1 MAVRGTPAGTT
12 TCSPTH
18 GGALRRARDRPART
32 QRVADWRPR
41 DPSTVANASFLKNS
55 RDRRCRIQLRINPL
69 RDSGDSL
76 CAWGPTCH
84 VFGRNARSRS
94 STRQFAGGRVATRYA
109 EPMEQ
114 FRRGELVFDV
124 IDAGPADGPV
134 VVLLHGF
141 PEQNT
146 MWQSIIS
153 RLTAQGYRCLAPRQR
168 GYSPGARPTRRRDYR
183 ISELAE
189 DVRTLIDASG
199 AQRVHLVGHDWG
211 ATVAW
216 RVAQQFPDRL
226 LTVTSMSVPH
236 PGAFLK
242 ALVTS
247 RQGLASWYIY
257 FFQLPRI
264 PEWYMTRGRGTFTLS
279 GFAESRAQHAPALAE
294 AEAKAMAEPGA
305 LTAALNWY
313 RAIPL
318 SDLTRHRQEGHRPDD
333 VRLE

>member
-1 MAVRGTPAGTT
+1 
-12 TCSPTH
+12 
-18 GGALRRARDRPART
+18 
-32 QRVADWRPR
+32 
-41 DPSTVANASFLKNS
+41 
-55 RDRRCRIQLRINPL
+55 
-69 RDSGDSL
+69 
-76 CAWGPTCH
+76 
-84 VFGRNARSRS
+84 
-94 STRQFAGGRVATRYA
+94 
-109 EPMEQ
+109 MEQ
-114 FRRGELVFDV
+114 FHRGDLGFDV
-124 IDAGPADGPV
+124 IDDGPPDGPV

-146 MWQSIIS
+146 MWQAITP

-168 GYSPGARPTRRRDYR
+168 GYSPGARPKRRRDYR
-183 ISELAE
+183 VDELAE
-189 DVRTLIDASG
+189 DVCTLIDASG

-216 RVAQQFPDRL
+216 RVAQLHPDRL

-247 RQGLASWYIY
+247 RQGLASWYIL

-264 PEWYMTRGRGTFTLS
+264 PEWYLTHGRGTFTLS
-279 GFAESRAQHAPALAE
+279 ALVESRAPHAPALAE

-318 SDLTRHRQEGHRPDD
+318 SDMRDAGKKVSVPTMFIWSDGD
-333 VRLE
+333 VALREKGARATGDYVLGEYRFEILKGVSHWILDEQPETTTDLLLDWFAAHPACSM

>member
-1 MAVRGTPAGTT
+1 M
-12 TCSPTH
+12 
-18 GGALRRARDRPART
+18 D
-32 QRVADWRPR
+32 
-41 DPSTVANASFLKNS
+41 
-55 RDRRCRIQLRINPL
+55 
-69 RDSGDSL
+69 
-76 CAWGPTCH
+76 
-84 VFGRNARSRS
+84 
-94 STRQFAGGRVATRYA
+94 
-109 EPMEQ
+109 Q
-114 FRRGELVFDV
+114 FRRGELIFDV
-124 IDAGPADGPV
+124 IDVGPADGPV

-146 MWQSIIS
+146 MWQSIIP

-168 GYSPGARPTRRRDYR
+168 GYSPGARPPRRRDYR

-189 DVRTLIDASG
+189 DVKTLIDACG

-216 RVAQQFPDRL
+216 HVAQQFPDRL
-226 LTVTSMSVPH
+226 LTVTAMSVPH

-247 RQGLASWYIY
+247 RQGLASWYIL
-257 FFQLPRI
+257 FFQLPRV
-264 PEWYMTRGRGTFTLS
+264 PEWYLQRGRGTFTLS
-279 GFAESRAQHAPALAE
+279 GLVKARAQHAPELAE

-318 SDLTRHRQEGHRPDD
+318 SDTREAGKKVTVPTMFIWSDGDIALREKGARATGDYVLGEYRFEVLKGVSHWILDEQPDMMGD
-333 VRLE
+333 LLLDWFAAHPTPSRG

>member
-1 MAVRGTPAGTT
+1 M
-12 TCSPTH
+12 
-18 GGALRRARDRPART
+18 D
-32 QRVADWRPR
+32 
-41 DPSTVANASFLKNS
+41 
-55 RDRRCRIQLRINPL
+55 
-69 RDSGDSL
+69 
-76 CAWGPTCH
+76 
-84 VFGRNARSRS
+84 
-94 STRQFAGGRVATRYA
+94 
-109 EPMEQ
+109 Q
-114 FRRGELVFDV
+114 FRRGELIFDV
-124 IDAGPADGPV
+124 IDVGPADGPV

-146 MWQSIIS
+146 MWQSIIP

-168 GYSPGARPTRRRDYR
+168 GYSPGARPPRRRDYR

-189 DVRTLIDASG
+189 DVKTLIDACG

-216 RVAQQFPDRL
+216 HVAQQFPDRL
-226 LTVTSMSVPH
+226 LTVTAMSVPH

-247 RQGLASWYIY
+247 RQGLASSYIL
-257 FFQLPRI
+257 FFQLPRV
-264 PEWYMTRGRGTFTLS
+264 PEWYLQRGRGTFTLS
-279 GFAESRAQHAPALAE
+279 GLVKARAQHAPELAE

-318 SDLTRHRQEGHRPDD
+318 SDTREAGKKVTVPTMFIWSDGDIALREKGARATGDYVLGEYRFEVLKGVSHWILDEQPDMMAD
-333 VRLE
+333 LLLDWFAAHPTPSRG